1 MGLLWTGHIEAATL
15 LSPMTQITSGLV
27 LLNSNAPLGH
37 MDGKKH
43 EHLKQMHVQLK
54 EKKTRHPIYRQQQ
67 ELVSWPLQVGSPFV
81 TSKPK
86 RTEFGV
92 SCTSGEC

>member
-1 MGLLWTGHIEAATL
+1 MTGHIEPGTL

-37 MDGKKH
+37 MDSKKH

-54 EKKTRHPIYRQQQ
+54 EKKNPSPYILAATRASKLASI
-67 ELVSWPLQVGSPFV
+67 SWFPNYS
-81 TSKPK
+81 
-86 RTEFGV
+86 
-92 SCTSGEC
+92 